1 MRIILWKGKRRDKSL
16 HIYTRFYSK
25 ERVISIGSDCHSAY
39 ILNAVNIRK
48 ESFVFDWLYTDS
60 RLGIQ
65 YVNENIKNN
74 FEFFLQNLVK
84 NERGHIISEKFPM
97 TEFFHEQNLISSEAD
112 RSKMRKRAMRFL
124 NTIKKENVSF
134 LYVIN
139 PEHFSNL
146 EDIEL
151 FISSINELNKLT
163 GNRHKL
169 KIFIKCHINI
179 TDSGII
185 DMLISSCKTITN
197 VKIVRYF
204 IDTKKYG
211 LWGNSKDYFL
221 LLKNLGI
228 KIHRSFL
235 PNIYID

>member
-1 MRIILWKGKRRDKSL
+1 
-16 HIYTRFYSK
+16 
-25 ERVISIGSDCHSAY
+25 
-39 ILNAVNIRK
+39 
-48 ESFVFDWLYTDS
+48 
-60 RLGIQ
+60 
-65 YVNENIKNN
+65 
-74 FEFFLQNLVK
+74 
-84 NERGHIISEKFPM
+84 
-97 TEFFHEQNLISSEAD
+97 
-112 RSKMRKRAMRFL
+112 MRKRAMRFL